1 MWRSRLLPLPMVMFG
16 LVGGPLALLAG
27 IGVLLGAWEKEA
39 VVPVLMTV
47 PEVVWEF
54 SLSVW
59 LLFRGF
65 RPSPILTGPPL
76 PGAPDERQPGRAA
89 PAHPR

>member
-1 MWRSRLLPLPMVMFG
+1 MVMFG

-27 IGVLLGAWEKEA
+27 IGALLGAWEKEA
-39 VVPVLMTV
+39 VVPVVMTV

-76 PGAPDERQPGRAA
+76 SGAPDAPLPG
-89 PAHPR
+89 PAVSGHLR